1 MDYNFTLQ
9 WHELPEDLRE
19 AKISEYIEN
28 NNDSEGENED
38 VDDRVVRADAERQIK
53 ARFPIYF

>member
-1 MDYNFTLQ
+1 MDYNFILR
-9 WHELPEDLRE
+9 WDELSEDLRE
-19 AKISEYIEN
+19 AKISEYIGN